1 LPSTLDWQQLLPVGR
16 VLPAPEPGSAMSE
29 EPAQARSPFQRDHDR
44 ILFSGPFRRLA
55 DKTQVFPLP
64 VDDHVHSRLT
74 HSLEV
79 ATLGRSLG
87 TLVGRK
93 LLAAGERLPE
103 GRDPRDVGDCVS
115 AACLAHDLG
124 NPPFG
129 HVGEQA
135 IQEYFTTA
143 APPALLD
150 PLSDRERQDLLRFEG
165 NAQAFRILTRLERPW
180 RGGGL
185 ALTYA
190 TLGAFMKY
198 PCTSEVAAGGGRGRS
213 CRKHGLMAGEVATW
227 EAIAPALGVARR
239 GTAAHWARH
248 PLAFLTEAADD
259 IAYLLLDLE
268 DGYRLKHV
276 REDEYLAAIRPL
288 LGADAHEPAPA
299 PRASWNEKLDRVGW
313 LRARAIETLVHEFAD
328 AFVRHRNA
336 ILDGSFDDT
345 LRRDIAH
352 GPALDAV
359 ETLCHERCYRARDVL
374 KMELTGAEAIQGL
387 LDYFVRALVE
397 PRSLRAGHLRRLLPS
412 VIADAGSR
420 YEQLV
425 RISDHIAG
433 MTDNYAVRL
442 YRELRGMRYP
452 GGRD

>member
-1 LPSTLDWQQLLPVGR
+1 MPQTLDWQHLLPATRLG
-16 VLPAPEPGSAMSE
+16 ADDGTASA
-29 EPAQARSPFQRDHDR
+29 ARSPFQRDHDR

-79 ATLGRSLG
+79 ATIGRSLG
-87 TLVGRK
+87 TLVGRR
-93 LLAAGERLPE
+93 LADAGARLPE
-103 GRDPRDVGDCVS
+103 GRDARDVGDCVA

-135 IQEYFTTA
+135 IQEYFA
-143 APPALLD
+143 RQAPAGLLES
-150 PLSDRERQDLLRFEG
+150 LSTREQQDLLRFEG

-185 ALTYA
+185 ALTAA
-190 TLGAFMKY
+190 TIGAFMKY
-198 PCTSEVAAGGGRGRS
+198 PCASDATGPDRGRS
-213 CRKHGLMAGEVATW
+213 AKKHGLMAGEVAVW
-227 EAIAPALGVARR
+227 EQLAPELGLTRKKP
-239 GTAAHWARH
+239 GTEHWPRH
-248 PLAFLTEAADD
+248 AWAFLTEAADD
-259 IAYLLLDLE
+259 VAYLLLDLE
-268 DGYRLKHV
+268 DGFRLRHV
-276 REDEYLAAIRPL
+276 REDEYLALVKPL
-288 LGADAHEPAPA
+288 AGAAHESGPMWAA
-299 PRASWNEKLDRVGW
+299 LKSRNDQLDRAGW
-313 LRARAIETLVHEFAD
+313 LRARAIDTLVHEIAD
-328 AFVRHRNA
+328 AFMTHRDG
-336 ILDGSFDDT
+336 ILNGTFDAS
-345 LRRDIAH
+345 LRRDLAH
-352 GPALDAV
+352 AKELDAI
-359 ETLCHERCYRARDVL
+359 EKLCNERCYRARDVL

-397 PRSLRAGHLRRLLPS
+397 PGSLRAGHLRQLLPS
-412 VIADAGSR
+412 VISEQGTR

-425 RISDHIAG
+425 RITDHVAG

-442 YRELRGMRYP
+442 YRELRGMKYP